1 MISHVDFPGVMKAK
15 KNGCQWHPFYSVVVE
30 SVVDCVLDVSVD

>member
-1 MISHVDFPGVMKAK
+1 MISHVDFPGVMKA

-30 SVVDCVLDVSVD
+30 SAVDCVLDVSVD